1 MDIPKAEID
10 EIVRRALLEDLGG
23 GDMTTDALVPPSLQG
38 KGVIVAKADGILAG
52 IEVADAVFHMVDP
65 SLRFERILADG
76 ARLRRADPDRG
87 LCKIAEIS
95 GSAASI
101 LKAERVALN
110 FLEHMSGVASATHRF
125 VQQVADL
132 NVTILDT
139 RKTLPGHR
147 ILQKYA
153 VTVGGGVNHRR
164 DLSDGALIKDNHIA
178 AGSMREMGIG
188 ALVRAMRD
196 ALFGEEQ
203 IEVEAETLDQ
213 VREAVESG
221 ADIVMLDNMSIADM
235 TTAVEIVDGRAATE
249 ASGGVT
255 LENVREVAETGVDRI
270 SIGALT
276 HSVMSVDISLEFTAS
291 ASARPHPR

>member
-1 MDIPKAEID
+1 M
-10 EIVRRALLEDLGG
+10 
-23 GDMTTDALVPPSLQG
+23 
-38 KGVIVAKADGILAG
+38 
-52 IEVADAVFHMVDP
+52 
-65 SLRFERILADG
+65 
-76 ARLRRADPDRG
+76 
-87 LCKIAEIS
+87 
-95 GSAASI
+95 
-101 LKAERVALN
+101 
-110 FLEHMSGVASATHRF
+110 
-125 VQQVADL
+125 
-132 NVTILDT
+132 
-139 RKTLPGHR
+139 
-147 ILQKYA
+147 
-153 VTVGGGVNHRR
+153 NHRR

-196 ALFGEEQ
+196 ALFGEGQ

-213 VREAVESG
+213 VQEAVESG